1 MSDIFNQKIL
11 KHVESFDHIIWDWNG
26 TLMNDLQ
33 IAVDSV
39 NVMLTEN
46 FLSPVDVNT
55 YKQVFGFPIKTYY
68 EKVGFDLNK
77 LSFEK
82 LCDRFVEEYN
92 HKRARTA
99 SLFHGIPE
107 LLSEIKKNKTQSI
120 LSAAEQ
126 NHLHEITDH
135 FGLTDHFH
143 HRFGIND
150 FFASSKIDRGH
161 QLIKHT
167 GIESKKT
174 ILIGDTDHDFEVA
187 EALGVNCL
195 LISDGHQSEDRLL
208 ALTSNVV
215 SRDQFP
221 NKATVCS

>member
-1 MSDIFNQKIL
+1 MSEAFNQKIL
-11 KHVESFDHIIWDWNG
+11 NSVESFDHIIWDWNG

-33 IAVDSV
+33 IAVDSL

-46 FLSPVDVNT
+46 LLSSVDVKT
-55 YKQVFGFPIKTYY
+55 YKKVFGFPIRDYY
-68 EKVGFDLNK
+68 EKVGFDLQK

-99 SLFHGIPE
+99 NLFHGIPD
-107 LLSEIKKNKTQSI
+107 LLAEIKKNKTQSI

-126 NHLHEITDH
+126 NHLHEMTDH
-135 FGLTDHFH
+135 FGLTEYFH

-150 FFASSKIDRGH
+150 FFATSKIERGH
-161 QLIKHT
+161 QLMNHT
-167 GIESKKT
+167 GIHSEKT
-174 ILIGDTDHDFEVA
+174 LLIGDTDHDFEVA
-187 EALGVNCL
+187 EALGVSCL
-195 LISDGHQSEDRLL
+195 LVADGHQSEDRLR

-215 SRDQFP
+215 SRDQFLSQ
-221 NKATVCS
+221 AMRCI